1 MNQTDRTSATV
12 DCSSPKMRIREG
24 QEISPDDAVE
34 EIGSST
40 ERSAVALEK
49 RGKMLAAKP
58 KFGIGR
64 NRVEVQVVRN
74 RNSWFFCWFKVVVLM
89 SQVLRFIQKKLR
101 SQVFKVYTESDT
113 AKADAGSRTYAAVN
127 EVWTQE
133 NAPALMVTN
142 DLIPLLFLEVDWDG
156 VWFLL
161 IRSFCFNYI
170 FTALVSV
177 NCFVI
182 KAGLKSMEKR
192 KGILGSSAAN
202 ANVVRKALADV
213 SNVKSNSS
221 RFVGVMPQRKLG
233 FNGYIR

>member
-24 QEISPDDAVE
+24 QEISPDDVVE

-49 RGKMLAAKP
+49 RSKMLAAKP

-64 NRVEVQVVRN
+64 NRVEVQV
-74 RNSWFFCWFKVVVLM
+74 
-89 SQVLRFIQKKLR
+89 KLR

-113 AKADAGSRTYAAVN
+113 AKADAGSRTCAAVN

-133 NAPALMVTN
+133 NAAA
-142 DLIPLLFLEVDWDG
+142 
-156 VWFLL
+156 
-161 IRSFCFNYI
+161 FN
-170 FTALVSV
+170 
-177 NCFVI
+177 
-182 KAGLKSMEKR
+182 AGLKSMEKR

-202 ANVVRKALADV
+202 ANVVRRALADV

-221 RFVGVMPQRKLG
+221 RFVGVMPRRKLG

>member
-24 QEISPDDAVE
+24 QEISPDDVVE

-64 NRVEVQVVRN
+64 NRVEVQV
-74 RNSWFFCWFKVVVLM
+74 
-89 SQVLRFIQKKLR
+89 KLR

-113 AKADAGSRTYAAVN
+113 AKADAGSRTCAAVN

-133 NAPALMVTN
+133 NAAA
-142 DLIPLLFLEVDWDG
+142 
-156 VWFLL
+156 
-161 IRSFCFNYI
+161 FN
-170 FTALVSV
+170 
-177 NCFVI
+177 
-182 KAGLKSMEKR
+182 AGLKSMEKR

-202 ANVVRKALADV
+202 ANVVRRALADV

-221 RFVGVMPQRKLG
+221 RFVGVMPRRKLG

>member
-24 QEISPDDAVE
+24 QEISPDDVVE

-74 RNSWFFCWFKVVVLM
+74 RNSWFFCWFKVV
-89 SQVLRFIQKKLR
+89 KLR

-113 AKADAGSRTYAAVN
+113 AKADAGSRTCAAVN

-133 NAPALMVTN
+133 NAAA
-142 DLIPLLFLEVDWDG
+142 
-156 VWFLL
+156 
-161 IRSFCFNYI
+161 FN
-170 FTALVSV
+170 
-177 NCFVI
+177 
-182 KAGLKSMEKR
+182 AGLKSMEKR

-202 ANVVRKALADV
+202 ANVVRRALADV

-221 RFVGVMPQRKLG
+221 RFVGVMPRRKLG

>member
-24 QEISPDDAVE
+24 QEISPDDVVE

-49 RGKMLAAKP
+49 RSKMLAAKP

-74 RNSWFFCWFKVVVLM
+74 RNSWFFCWFKVVVK
-89 SQVLRFIQKKLR
+89 SR
-101 SQVFKVYTESDT
+101 SQVFKVHTESDT

-133 NAPALMVTN
+133 NAAALMVTN

-156 VWFLL
+156 VCW
-161 IRSFCFNYI
+161 
-170 FTALVSV
+170 A
-177 NCFVI
+177 
-182 KAGLKSMEKR
+182 EKYGEAKR
-192 KGILGSSAAN
+192 HTW
-202 ANVVRKALADV
+202 
-213 SNVKSNSS
+213 
-221 RFVGVMPQRKLG
+221 
-233 FNGYIR
+233 